1 VVNRDGGRNFY
12 GPFWAR
18 NLPIYGFSILGYCHA
33 ALNSSMIWGFLWRP
47 SSTGMEMAPAAFR
60 FIKNVLLPIKRL
72 TVGNG
77 FMAIQY
83 TFSHEQ
89 HTK

>member
-1 VVNRDGGRNFY
+1 
-12 GPFWAR
+12 
-18 NLPIYGFSILGYCHA
+18 
-33 ALNSSMIWGFLWRP
+33 
-47 SSTGMEMAPAAFR
+47 MAPAAFR
-60 FIKNVLLPIKRL
+60 FIKNVLLPVERL

-89 HTK
+89 HTKTK